1 MPNAARVPLASCP
14 GPTRN
19 SEVGSG
25 NLEEVLYGTSLRL
38 KSSSEGT
45 SEVIRKL
52 GRMKWLTSGT
62 AKFTAGVLVLLV
74 LMVLIAILLWNSWL
88 HPASTEETS
97 NSETLRNVGL
107 LIGGV
112 VALVFAIW
120 RASVA
125 ERQAAAAQGQ
135 ANVARDNLLNDR
147 YQLGAEMLGSSI
159 LSVRLGGIYAL
170 QQLAHEYPEQ
180 YHIQIVRLFCAFARN
195 PTDKEED
202 EDWRYAEKAFPGR
215 NPPTLREDVQAVIA
229 ALGSRSEI
237 GRSLEE
243 AQRLRLDF
251 HGASLQGADL
261 RRGTFDGANFHYA
274 NLIYADLSSANLKRA
289 EFFHSILCRAGFG
302 GANMEGVHLVD
313 VNLSWADLQRAT
325 CKEANVSGD
334 LSHVR
339 LDGAEFSCA
348 RFGYADLSNA
358 VLRGTN
364 LTGATFST
372 AERGTITPF
381 RDGSLA
387 RSAETLF
394 VEIAQNQLDEAE
406 MDTNHLL
413 TIAHGMVD
421 SQTGRPLEWRGIQL
435 PAEAGSDLHNR
446 PVDERENIAIPR
458 RVSRQQ

>member
-1 MPNAARVPLASCP
+1 M
-14 GPTRN
+14 
-19 SEVGSG
+19 
-25 NLEEVLYGTSLRL
+25 LYGTSLHL

-45 SEVIRKL
+45 NEVKRKL
-52 GRMKWLTSGT
+52 ARMKWLTSGT
-62 AKFTAGVLVLLV
+62 ARFTAAVLVLLSC
-74 LMVLIAILLWNSWL
+74 MVLIAILLWNSWL
-88 HPASTEETS
+88 HPASAQETS

-147 YQLGAEMLGSSI
+147 YQRGAEMLGSSI

-180 YHIQIVRLFCAFARN
+180 YHIQIVRLFCAFART
-195 PTDKEED
+195 PTDKGED

-237 GRSLEE
+237 GRSLEA

-251 HGASLQGADL
+251 HGASLQGANL
-261 RRGTFDGANFHYA
+261 RRGAFDEANFHYA
-274 NLIYADLSSANLKRA
+274 NLIYADLSSANLNRA
-289 EFFHSILCRAGFG
+289 EFFHAILCRAEFS
-302 GANMEGVHLVD
+302 GANIEGVHLVD
-313 VNLSWADLQRAT
+313 VNLSWAGLQRAT

-339 LDGAEFSCA
+339 LDGADFSCA

-358 VLRGTN
+358 VLRGAN

-372 AERGTITPF
+372 AERGTIMPF
-381 RDGSLA
+381 KDGSLA
-387 RSAETLF
+387 RSSETLF

-413 TIAHGMVD
+413 TIAHGTVD
-421 SQTGRPLEWRGIQL
+421 SQTGLPLEWRGIQL
-435 PAEAGSDLHNR
+435 PAEAGSDLHDR

-458 RVSRQQ
+458 RVSRQR